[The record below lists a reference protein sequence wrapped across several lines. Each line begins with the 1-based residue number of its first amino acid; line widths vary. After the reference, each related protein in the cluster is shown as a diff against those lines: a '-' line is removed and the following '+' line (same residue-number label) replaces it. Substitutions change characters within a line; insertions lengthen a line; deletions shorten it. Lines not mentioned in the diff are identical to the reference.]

1 MYNFSVDSIDN
12 SYVNDLIDHTMS
24 IISNLPNDFI
34 EKYLVS
40 DDTETDDVQQII
52 QVISQYEK
60 QSIYGSI

>member
-1 MYNFSVDSIDN
+1 MCTLSIDSIDN
-12 SYVNDLIDHTMS
+12 SYKSNYVNNLIDHIMS

-40 DDTETDDVQQII
+40 DDTETVDVQQII

-60 QSIYGSI
+60 